1 MIIIFASLGIIFLG
15 AMSSVVVENNS
26 ENVLQATQKNN
37 KDCSTTCDC
46 LNCTQGE
53 NFVDED
59 GDGVCDN
66 KGTCYG
72 KGHHG
77 NCQN

>member
-37 KDCSTTCDC
+37 KEQDYFVLYHCS
-46 LNCTQGE
+46 L
-53 NFVDED
+53 
-59 GDGVCDN
+59 VC
-66 KGTCYG
+66 
-72 KGHHG
+72 
-77 NCQN
+77 